1 MTQPVLLTPAI
12 YLLFTNCTNAH
23 TITKCWKVR
32 RYAYNPFFQSKI
44 YANINILILQ
54 WISVKKE
61 NFFLGDKSCPI
72 KTSRFPLIYKLYKCT
87 HGYKMFQS

>member
-1 MTQPVLLTPAI
+1 MHTRLQNVGRLGDMLTILSSSP
-12 YLLFTNCTNAH
+12 
-23 TITKCWKVR
+23 
-32 RYAYNPFFQSKI
+32 KI
-44 YANINILILQ
+44 YANINILILE

-87 HGYKMFQS
+87 HGYKMLQS